1 MTQNGFKDLH
11 FKLDDQDIII
21 RMQPILDHQSNWTG
35 DVNLQVIDSA
45 LNPLSDRDFNEIM
58 FFARMTLVSID
69 LLRSDEDHAKKVY
82 EIVRSEM
89 ETPRDKPIVAITG
102 RQGNVIKVDFK
113 AMKEKLNGSAWYGK
127 MGNEL

>member
-1 MTQNGFKDLH
+1 MTQDGFKDLH
-11 FKLDDQDIII
+11 FKLDDQDILI

-35 DVNLQVIDSA
+35 DVNLQVIDSVM
-45 LNPLSDRDFNEIM
+45 NPLSDRDFNEIM

-89 ETPRDKPIVAITG
+89 EEPREKPPVAITG

-113 AMKEKLNGSAWYGK
+113 AMKEKLNGSA
-127 MGNEL
+127 

>member
-21 RMQPILDHQSNWTG
+21 RMKPILDHQNNWTG
-35 DVNLQVIDSA
+35 DVNLQVIDSVH
-45 LNPLSDRDFNEIM
+45 NPLSDRDFNEIM

-89 ETPRDKPIVAITG
+89 EEPREKPPVAITG

-113 AMKEKLNGSAWYGK
+113 AMKEKLNGSA
-127 MGNEL
+127 

>member
-1 MTQNGFKDLH
+1 MTQDGFKDLH

-35 DVNLQVIDSA
+35 DVNLQVIDSVM
-45 LNPLSDRDFNEIM
+45 NPLSDRDFNEIM
-58 FFARMTLVSID
+58 FFARMALVSID
-69 LLRSDEDHAKKVY
+69 LLRSDEDHSRKVY

-89 ETPRDKPIVAITG
+89 EAPRGKPPVAITG

-113 AMKEKLNGSAWYGK
+113 AMKEKLNGSA
-127 MGNEL
+127 

>member
-1 MTQNGFKDLH
+1 MTQDGFKDLH
-11 FKLDDQDIII
+11 FKLDDQDILI

-69 LLRSDEDHAKKVY
+69 LLRTDEEWSKKVY
-82 EIVRSEM
+82 QDVRNELENETKPKIV
-89 ETPRDKPIVAITG
+89 G
-102 RQGNVIKVDFK
+102 RQDNVITVDFK
-113 AMKEKLNGSAWYGK
+113 AMKEKLNGSA
-127 MGNEL
+127 

>member
-11 FKLDDQDIII
+11 FKLDDQDILI

-35 DVNLQVIDSA
+35 DVNLQVIDSVM
-45 LNPLSDRDFNEIM
+45 NPLSDRDFNDIM

-89 ETPRDKPIVAITG
+89 EAPRGKPPVAITG

-113 AMKEKLNGSAWYGK
+113 AMKEKLNGSA
-127 MGNEL
+127 

>member
-11 FKLDDQDIII
+11 FKLDDKDIII
-21 RMQPILDHQSNWTG
+21 RMKPILDHQNNWTG
-35 DVNLQVIDSA
+35 DVNLQVIDSVH
-45 LNPLSDRDFNEIM
+45 NPLSDRDFNEIM

-89 ETPRDKPIVAITG
+89 EEPREKPPVAITG

-113 AMKEKLNGSAWYGK
+113 AMKEKLNGSA
-127 MGNEL
+127 

>member
-69 LLRSDEDHAKKVY
+69 LLRSDENHAKKVY

-89 ETPRDKPIVAITG
+89 EAP
-102 RQGNVIKVDFK
+102 
-113 AMKEKLNGSAWYGK
+113 KEKPKRKPRAQK
-127 MGNEL
+127 PC

>member
-1 MTQNGFKDLH
+1 MTQDGFKDLH
-11 FKLDDQDIII
+11 FKLDDQDILI

-35 DVNLQVIDSA
+35 DVNLQVIDSVM
-45 LNPLSDRDFNEIM
+45 NPLSDRDFNEIM

-69 LLRSDEDHAKKVY
+69 LLRSDEDHSRKVY

-89 ETPRDKPIVAITG
+89 EAPRGKPPVAITG

-113 AMKEKLNGSAWYGK
+113 AMKEKQNGSA
-127 MGNEL
+127 